1 MVLYAALFIGIIVSA
16 VLTVRSRPLAAALWL
31 AGLSGLTAILLYLY
45 GAPELAVIELSVGAG
60 LITVLL
66 AFAISMAE
74 DETMP
79 ISLVPRPFAWL
90 LVLAAGGLLAWLIL
104 PQLPGVRAAAAAD
117 APFFVQVWENRLLD
131 LIVQIAIVIS
141 GVMGVLSLLGE
152 TRQPRTTTE
161 ASTTEVSR

>member
-1 MVLYAALFIGIIVSA
+1 MGLYTALFVGMIVGA
-16 VLTVRSRPLAAALWL
+16 VLAVRSRPLAAALWL
-31 AGLSGLTAILLYLY
+31 AALSGLTAILLYLF

-79 ISLVPRPFAWL
+79 VSLVPRPFAWL
-90 LVLAAGGLLAWLIL
+90 LVLVAGGLLSWLVL
-104 PQLPGVRAAAAAD
+104 PQLPGVSAVVAAE

-131 LIVQIAIVIS
+131 LIVQIAVVIS

-152 TRQPRTTTE
+152 TRQPKPATE
-161 ASTTEVSR
+161 ASR